1 MTGRRARA
9 GGLLALALLAGLL
22 GCGRPEPELA
32 WSRVEVPDGVTPLL
46 LVAVADDLLVAGAA
60 EDLPTP
66 RVLRLDGDGGLD
78 PVPVTADSYYGVRAL
93 WFDAAVRG
101 EEVVAIGRQSG
112 GAHGNPRW
120 TTWEGGAAGVVEQP
134 EQPLSVFGGWG
145 AGGLAGITLTADGPV
160 IVGTRTG
167 EVPGLD
173 IRLWLPDGDDWVEQP
188 SAGTALAASDDVR
201 PVATDVVVDGDALL
215 ITGLVQSDDGRVAA
229 AVWRAP
235 GPAGPWQRVDLPAEG
250 RVVSAQDAL
259 CDAGRCLVVG
269 RADGGV
275 AAWWVE
281 GAEVSPTT
289 LPEVPPGRTTDDVPA
304 PVLWQGTF
312 AVVLPNGEDGLVAV
326 SEDDGWRTLP
336 GPPGRPVAAAAAHG
350 ALHVVTEDGGLWSAQ
365 R

>member
-60 EDLPTP
+60 EDLPAP

-269 RADGGV
+269 RADASIAAGV
-275 AAWWVE
+275 VRARHTVGRSA
-281 GAEVSPTT
+281 PTST
-289 LPEVPPGRTTDDVPA
+289 VRVIVPA
-304 PVLWQGTF
+304 SRLATAPPPRRS
-312 AVVLPNGEDGLVAV
+312 VVTCATSSSSSRSQPSAWSAIAARWAATSVQPNV
-326 SEDDGWRTLP
+326 
-336 GPPGRPVAAAAAHG
+336 PVAPAWTPSG
-350 ALHVVTEDGGLWSAQ
+350 KVAL
-365 R
+365 